1 MNKFGRKF
9 LAFTMVAAMVI
20 PSFGTAMTVKAAEG
34 ETKTIQILQ
43 TSDLHGKF
51 VPFKYATYTED
62 NSGSLAQLATIIK
75 ERRNDNTVLVDGGD
89 SVQDN
94 SAQLF
99 LEDKTHPIL
108 KGLNLLNYDYWTF
121 GNHEFNFGMSTLAKI
136 KKQFKGTVLGGNVYD
151 KDGKTR
157 FGKLYDIVEK
167 DGVKIAIIGVVTPN
181 ITRWDATNLKGYKVT
196 SPIDEVKAAIAEVK
210 GKVDLIVVSA
220 HMDEKNEYEVAGSG
234 VEDLVKACPE
244 IDVCLAAHGHQVL
257 NKTIGNTLVTENQNM
272 GQTLT
277 DIDITLKKNAEGK
290 YEVVSKEAETVSAK
304 GVEADKEMCDALA
317 SYDKRAKEDA
327 LSEIGQLCG
336 GDLAPVNEI
345 PGITQAQ
352 LQETAMINLINKVQM
367 HYTGAEIGAA
377 ALFDVN
383 SNIKEGKIL
392 KKDASL
398 IYKYDNTLYKL
409 KITGKQLK
417 QYMEW
422 SASYY
427 NTVKENDLTV
437 SYDEN
442 IRAYL
447 YDMFSGVNYE
457 INLSKE
463 VGNRIENLTLAN
475 GKPVKDNASYILA
488 VNNYRANSQLLSY
501 GDVYKKENGDTLP
514 KLLEL
519 DVTPDGSTTAVRDL
533 IVKYINDEL
542 HGKVYPE
549 YNNNWKITG
558 INWDEAEHDKVVA
571 LAAAG
576 LIKVPTSQDGRTP
589 NVKSVT
595 KEDLAAFANV
605 KTSRIKFNGNGGMT
619 NGQSICYVDG
629 KKFGEKAT
637 TFRAGYKFNG
647 WYTEAKGGKLL
658 SDEELEALT
667 DSQTVYAHWTKV
679 NVKNVK
685 VSLVKA
691 TKKSLSVKISN
702 AKSAEKFVV
711 SYSLDKNFKKGVKKV
726 TVKTANATLKNL
738 KAGKTYYVKV
748 KAIAKDSLGKAVS
761 KTSKVVKMKTK

>member
-1 MNKFGRKF
+1 MNKFGRKL
-9 LAFTMVAAMVI
+9 LALTLAAVMIV
-20 PSFGTAMTVKAAEG
+20 PSFGTATVVKAADA

-62 NSGSLAQLATIIK
+62 TSGSVAQLATIIK
-75 ERRNDNTVLVDGGD
+75 ERRNENTLLIDGGD
-89 SVQDN
+89 SIQDN

-99 LEDKTHPIL
+99 LEDDEHPVI

-121 GNHEFNFGMSTLAKI
+121 GNHEFNFGIPTLKKI
-136 KKQFKGTVLGGNVYD
+136 AKQFKGTTLGGNVYD

-157 FGKLYDIVEK
+157 LGKLYDIVEK
-167 DGVKIAIIGVVTPN
+167 DGIKIAVIGVVTPN

-196 SPIDEVKAAIAEVK
+196 SPVDEVKAAVAEVK
-210 GKVDLIVVSA
+210 DKVDVIVVSA
-220 HMDEKNEYEVAGSG
+220 HMDEGNEYSVNGSG
-234 VEDLVKACPE
+234 VKDLIEACPE
-244 IDVCLAAHGHQVL
+244 IDVCLAAHGHQIL

-277 DIDITLKKNAEGK
+277 DIDITLKKNANGG
-290 YEVVSKEAETVSAK
+290 YDVVDKTAETVSAK
-304 GVEADKEMCDALA
+304 GVEADKEICDALA
-317 SYDKRAKEDA
+317 SYDERAKADS
-327 LSEIGQLCG
+327 LMEIGELCG

-345 PGITQAQ
+345 TGITQAQ

-367 HYTGAEIGAA
+367 FYTGAEIGAA

-383 SNIKEGKIL
+383 SNIKVGKIL

-398 IYKYDNTLYKL
+398 IYKYDNTLYKVE
-409 KITGKQLK
+409 ITGKQLK

-422 SASYY
+422 SAAYY
-427 NTVKENDLTV
+427 NTLNENDLTV
-437 SYDEN
+437 SYNEN
-442 IRAYL
+442 IRAYS
-447 YDMFSGVNYE
+447 YDMFAGVNYE
-457 INLSKE
+457 VNVSKE
-463 VGNRIENLTLAN
+463 VGHRIENLTLAN
-475 GKPVKDNASYILA
+475 GKKVEDNKKYVIA

-514 KLLEL
+514 KLLEM

-533 IVKYINDEL
+533 IAKYINDEL

-549 YNNNWKITG
+549 YSNNWKLTG
-558 INWDEAEHDKVVA
+558 INWDEADHDKVVA

-576 LIKVPTSQDGRTP
+576 LITVPTSQDGRTP

-595 KEDLAAFANV
+595 KEDLATFAD
-605 KTSRIKFNGNGGMT
+605 KTTSRVKFDGNGGVT

-629 KKFGEKAT
+629 KKYGEKAT

-647 WYTEAKGGKLL
+647 WYTEAKGGKLV
-658 SDEELEALT
+658 SDKELDALT
-667 DSQTVYAHWTKV
+667 ENQTVYAHWTKI

-685 VSLVKA
+685 VSFVKA
-691 TKKSLSVKISN
+691 TKKSLSVKFLN

-726 TVKTANATLKNL
+726 TVKAANATLKNL

-748 KAIAKDSLGKAVS
+748 TASAKDSLGRTVS